1 MTTQT
6 KCCVRCKDV
15 EIVKG
20 KLLTEG
26 GGYPL
31 IVCKKADCP
40 CHTQKKSIREELQ
53 QVVSAVINTVK
64 EHGLSRG
71 DATHDIMS
79 AFDTALEAIA
89 QKGETLFY
97 LPEGDVGAARMQRK
111 FHNDGIRAFQEII
124 RSNKS
129 S

>member
-1 MTTQT
+1 MTSHTQDKT
-6 KCCVRCKDV
+6 PCACNRDADA
-15 EIVKG
+15 
-20 KLLTEG
+20 
-26 GGYPL
+26 PL
-31 IVCKKADCP
+31 SHHGINCEWAKQQR
-40 CHTQKKSIREELQ
+40 HTQKKSIREELQ